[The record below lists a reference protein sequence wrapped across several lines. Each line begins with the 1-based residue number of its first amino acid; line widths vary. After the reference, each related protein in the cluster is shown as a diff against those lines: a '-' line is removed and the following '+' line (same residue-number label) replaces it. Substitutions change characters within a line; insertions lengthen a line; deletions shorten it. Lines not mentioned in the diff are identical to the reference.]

1 MSLNFTGWK
10 GGKSYYKG
18 LEMPENK
25 VWMVLRA
32 KKIEQIKE
40 SNDA

>member
-18 LEMPENK
+18 LTMPEDK
-25 VWMVLRA
+25 VWAILKA
-32 KKIEQIKE
+32 KKIEKIRGL
-40 SNDA
+40 S